1 MVSSIDIYLI
11 ANIFGALTVIFLY
24 GFLWVKDKKNWG
36 YYVAPISWA
45 VNSLLFYSVY
55 FIFGK
60 TLSTGFYNT
69 WASIIDL
76 QAFILITAV
85 GIFLLWAKFMRGKN

>member
-1 MVSSIDIYLI
+1 MGSSIDIYLI
-11 ANIFGALTVIFLY
+11 ANIFGALSVIFLY
-24 GFLWVKDKKNWG
+24 GLLWVKDKKNWG

-45 VNSLLFYSVY
+45 ANSLLFYSVY
-55 FIFGK
+55 FIFEK
-60 TLSTGFYNT
+60 NVSIGFYNT

-85 GIFLLWAKFMRGKN
+85 GISLLWTKFMRGKK